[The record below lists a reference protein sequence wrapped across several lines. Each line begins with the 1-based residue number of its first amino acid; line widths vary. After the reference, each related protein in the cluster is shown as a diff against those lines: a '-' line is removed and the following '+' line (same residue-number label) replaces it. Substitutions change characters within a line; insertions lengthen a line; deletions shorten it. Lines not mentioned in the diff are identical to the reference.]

1 MVQFTY
7 NSKSL
12 YATSRWKK
20 NLKNQP
26 QNLHNKSI
34 SFLRAIEIN
43 KRSRKQRSF
52 DRIGWTKS
60 GNPCPIERFDGYRS
74 HVGTIRA
81 GYKFPR
87 VDQFKYAW
95 GTHGG
100 KKKKKKEKAE
110 GKRDRQAR
118 RGWLGCFA
126 ADLVNPYRR
135 VSRRKWRRQ
144 TSCRRQQS
152 CSHGLSRRVISFC
165 QRDQARCR
173 PRGFII

>member
-100 KKKKKKEKAE
+100 KKKKKKRKQRGNEI
-110 GKRDRQAR
+110 DRQDEGDWVVSR
-118 RGWLGCFA
+118 PTSLTPIEEC
-126 ADLVNPYRR
+126 LVGSDEGRR
-135 VSRRKWRRQ
+135 VAGGNRAALTDYRE
-144 TSCRRQQS
+144 
-152 CSHGLSRRVISFC
+152 G
-165 QRDQARCR
+165 
-173 PRGFII
+173 